1 VGVVRLGFRWRPKL
15 GWFRFNFGK
24 RGYTSTSV
32 RKGWWSW
39 NSRTKKHRVDLPGP
53 FHVEL

>member
-1 VGVVRLGFRWRPKL
+1 VKLGFRKSFRW
-15 GWFRFNFGK
+15 GWLRFNFGK

-32 RKGWWSW
+32 KKGWWSW

-53 FHVEL
+53 FHLG